1 MIPLAGLLF
10 AAATAGG
17 AAAPVDGNAALRHA
31 SALASLGPHP
41 WGSPRARAAAAYVAA
56 QLRGAGL
63 SEVRQE
69 EFEVKGVRGVNV
81 VAVLKGAGPGIVVV
95 GAHHDTAPDAPGA
108 YDDGGGVGVMIEV
121 ARVVARRPPP
131 PRTIVFASWDG
142 EEAWS
147 TGLGTTTGSR
157 AYVRSLGPQAREVVA
172 AFVVE
177 MSGWSGGTPVL
188 QPVAYADPLRP
199 GRPVIAPGW
208 LVASALSGARGAGAP
223 LRVGDPWLSWLYQP
237 AVRTFRVDHYGD
249 DLSFLQAGVPAV
261 FVSDSSLSAFYPW
274 YHKPG
279 DTADHLDAAALG
291 RMGEAVRG
299 AVDEVGRAPIRRD
312 TDADWFSAFGY
323 VAPRSI
329 LLLAGVAALLPG
341 LVHGWGSGGR
351 RLAARAALSAVFA
364 VLVWVD
370 PLPALWILGL
380 PVLVSGLSPR
390 RPAWGL
396 ALLPAAGLVG
406 IGAAAWARGFSHG
419 TWLPLWYRGALVA
432 ALLLSAF
439 PAVAAA
445 SGGIRKKSARPA
457 ARPAR
462 RGLPGTR
469 VAS

>member
-1 MIPLAGLLF
+1 MIPLTGLLL

-17 AAAPVDGNAALRHA
+17 AAVDGNAALRHA

-121 ARVVARRPPP
+121 ARVMARRPPP

-147 TGLGTTTGSR
+147 TGVGTTTGSR

-177 MSGWSGGTPVL
+177 MSGWTGGTPVL
-188 QPVAYADPLRP
+188 HPVAYADPLRP
-199 GRPVIAPGW
+199 GRPVIAPAW
-208 LVASALSGARGAGAP
+208 LVAAALSGARGAGAP
-223 LRVGDPWLSWLYQP
+223 LGVGDPWLSWLYQP
-237 AVRTFRVDHYGD
+237 AVRTFRVNHYGD

-261 FVSDSSLSAFYPW
+261 FVSDSSLRAFYPW
-274 YHKPG
+274 YHQAG

-291 RMGEAVRG
+291 RMGQAVRG
-299 AVDEVGRAPIRRD
+299 AVDEVARAPIRRD
-312 TDADWFSAFGY
+312 PDGDWFSALGR
-323 VAPRSI
+323 VASRWM

-351 RLAARAALSAVFA
+351 RLVVRAALSAVFA
-364 VLVWVD
+364 VLVWED
-370 PLPALWILGL
+370 PLPALFILGL
-380 PVLVSGLSPR
+380 PVLVTGFSPR
-390 RPAWGL
+390 RAAWGL
-396 ALLPAAGLVG
+396 ALIPAAGLVA
-406 IGAAAWARGFSHG
+406 IGAVAWARGLAHG

-432 ALLLSAF
+432 ALVLSAV
-439 PAVAAA
+439 PAVSAAPGRSLRNGA
-445 SGGIRKKSARPA
+445 RLGGRST
-457 ARPAR
+457 R
-462 RGLPGTR
+462 RGLSR
-469 VAS
+469 VRAAS